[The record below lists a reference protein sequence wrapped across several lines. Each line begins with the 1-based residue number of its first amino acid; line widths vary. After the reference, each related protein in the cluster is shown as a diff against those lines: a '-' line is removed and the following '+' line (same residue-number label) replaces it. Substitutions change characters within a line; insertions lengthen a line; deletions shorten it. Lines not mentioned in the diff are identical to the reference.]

1 MTYQLADRRTFLA
14 GDLGEK
20 LDRVRKAAEINPS
33 FKREED
39 AIAKAIPKQIPI
51 ELIDLSPGTQ
61 WIPTA
66 IYEEFILETFGVQCK
81 LFFSP
86 TMGVWDIVVTDNK
99 SLKNDSNPHVE
110 VTKRE
115 KGEDYKAWVY
125 AIAESINN
133 GIFTSMFHFK
143 IPPGIQY
150 DEHKQNVRAKQDEL
164 TEKFVDWCRKYKGE
178 ELAKLYNR
186 RFNSAVI
193 PNWDNSAPKNLKEIL
208 VAAGMTGRLNGV
220 KTFTDIFVQE
230 DGSVVQEE
238 RIVEDGV
245 LWVDALRP
253 YQLDAIWRMATQPC
267 NGLLGLEVGLGKTAC
282 GIATAMLRRYFKTSN
297 LAMVVVP
304 KSTLLQFDKTFREMF
319 PTAKV
324 LCAKGN
330 DMSERSRQ
338 SFLAKAVLWEWDAI
352 ILTHDNFQAIP
363 VRPETNRAYIQN
375 KLDLIEF
382 EMMSIEASGEVS
394 HKTKARRGN
403 YVLKRLEAE
412 RDRLE
417 DHLRKLEK
425 DRDGGIRF
433 EDINPSLLIVDE
445 AQKYKNNHYASKI
458 QAKGIGGTQSVMAQ
472 DLDVK
477 LGFLR
482 ETRDN
487 PNFLLFMTGT
497 PEPTNSIAGVYVFQ
511 MYLHPEELEK
521 RGIKHFDAW
530 AKQFGKVVTR
540 AEYSP
545 SGGFVETTR
554 FCKFVNMPELSLM
567 YKMSLHYKRYYHVQG
582 QAGFKRPEPKDIR
595 VSSPLTDFQIYR
607 MDQLCDRYNALKE
620 DKPFRFPCRDT
631 KGGCL
636 IYQERD
642 SEGKKIG
649 KPQRLYH
656 PGTTNPIKD
665 EDVAS
670 DYGLVWSD
678 RPDGYL
684 DVYNEMRRLM
694 IAPQFEDPD
703 EVVLSTDKIAKCARN
718 IYRIWKA
725 TKQKRS
731 TQLVFL
737 DMGAPNG
744 GCKFQAYQWLKE
756 RLIEYG
762 IPKEEIA
769 FIQSAKTDQAKADLF
784 EKVNAGEVR
793 VLIGHRESMG
803 VGVNVQKKVIAMHMV
818 DIPFRP
824 DQNEQAIGRGIR
836 DGNENDKVLILWYI
850 YRAKEGSSQCSA
862 DTASMDLLAIKA
874 KQQYQVLDGDPTVR
888 EVEEEDHKSAAYAAL
903 SAYATGDPRHMELA
917 NLKSD
922 IVGVR
927 AKHRLL
933 EDETLNLRM
942 NLSSTQERIKN
953 MSRKYEFLL
962 PDVNSVETNKHRYFS
977 DNHFAIV
984 INSRGG
990 IPMLYAGFQKGAESF
1005 EPDVLEKIDR
1015 CVIRHEDG
1023 KAVNT
1028 RLSIGQAQERA
1039 RLQLLNNINDLNI
1052 KYQDTPLPHIP
1063 ITTVGSIGDMP
1074 ILYRARVGL
1083 FLQGYDQ
1090 NYDINMGETVILKNV
1105 IGAYLGIPQRQKAI
1119 ADNIKKAEDSIA
1131 PMSKE
1136 LSEKSLR
1143 KSEIYRELEE
1153 MEFRQKQLEIE
1164 LHPKKDAPVEE

>member
-1 MTYQLADRRTFLA
+1 MTYQLADKRTFLS

-20 LDRVRKAAEINPS
+20 LERVRKVVEIDPS
-33 FKREED
+33 FKKEEE
-39 AIAKAIPKQIPI
+39 AIANAIPKQIPI

-61 WIPTA
+61 WIPTTT
-66 IYEEFILETFGVQCK
+66 YEEFILETFGVECK

-99 SLKNDSNPHVE
+99 TLKGDNNPHVE

-115 KGEDYKAWVY
+115 KGEDYQSWVH
-125 AIAESINN
+125 AIAESMNN

-150 DEHKQNVRAKQDEL
+150 DTDKQIVRAKQDEL
-164 TEKFVDWCRKYKGE
+164 KDTFVKWCRQKKGE
-178 ELAKLYNR
+178 ELQKLYNR

-208 VAAGMTGRLNGV
+208 KTAGMTGRLNGV
-220 KTFTDIFVQE
+220 KKFIDIFTQE
-230 DGSVVQEE
+230 DGTIVQEE

-282 GIATAMLRRYFKTSN
+282 GIATAMLRKYLKTSK
-297 LAMVVVP
+297 LTMVVVQ

-319 PTAKV
+319 PNAKV
-324 LCAKGN
+324 LCAKN
-330 DMSERSRQ
+330 DDMNQKSRQ

-363 VRPETNRAYIQN
+363 VRSKTNRVYIQR
-375 KLDLIEF
+375 KLDLVEW
-382 EMMSIEASGEVS
+382 EMMSIESSGEVS
-394 HKTKARRGN
+394 HKTKKRRGN

-412 RDRLE
+412 RDKLNN
-417 DHLRKLEK
+417 DLLKLEK

-458 QAKGIGGTQSVMAQ
+458 QAKGIGGSQSNMAQ
-472 DLDVK
+472 DLDIK

-497 PEPTNSIAGVYVFQ
+497 PEPTNSIAGVYVYQ

-530 AKQFGKVVTR
+530 AHQFGKVVTR

-582 QAGFKRPEPKDIR
+582 QAGFKRPEPKEMR

-607 MDQLCDRYNALKE
+607 MDQLCDRYNALK
-620 DKPFRFPCRDT
+620 DGNPLRFPDRDNRD
-631 KGGCL
+631 GCL

-642 SEGKKIG
+642 PEGKKIG

-665 EDVAS
+665 ENVAS

-694 IAPQFEDPD
+694 IAPQFEDLD
-703 EVVLSTDKIAKCARN
+703 EVVFSSDKIAKCARN

-725 TKQKRS
+725 TKKKQS

-756 RLIEYG
+756 RLVEYG
-762 IPKEEIA
+762 IPKGEIA
-769 FIQSAKTDQAKADLF
+769 FIQSAKTDQVKADLF
-784 EKVNAGEVR
+784 DKVNAGEVR

-803 VGVNVQKKVIAMHMV
+803 VGVNVQKKVVAMHMV

-836 DGNENDKVLILWYI
+836 DGNENKKVLILWYI

-874 KQQYQVLDGDPTVR
+874 KQQFQVLDGDATAR

-933 EDETLNLRM
+933 EDETLNLRV

-953 MSRKYEFLL
+953 MTRKYEFLL

-984 INSRGG
+984 IHSRGG
-990 IPMLYAGFQKGAESF
+990 IPMLYAGFQKGSESF
-1005 EPDVLEKIDR
+1005 ELDVLEKVDR

-1028 RLSIGQAQERA
+1028 RLSIGQSQERA
-1039 RLQLLNNINDLNI
+1039 RLALLGNISDLET
-1052 KYQDTPLPHIP
+1052 KYRDTPMPQIP
-1063 ITTVGSIGDMP
+1063 ITTIGSIGDMP
-1074 ILYRARVGL
+1074 ILYRAKVGL

-1090 NYDINMGETVILKNV
+1090 NYEINRGETVVLKNI
-1105 IGAYLGIPQRQKAI
+1105 IGAYLGIPQRQQAI

-1131 PMSKE
+1131 PMSKD
-1136 LSEKSLR
+1136 LNEKSLR
-1143 KSEIYRELEE
+1143 KSEIARELEE
-1153 MEFRQKQLEIE
+1153 MEFRKAQLERE
-1164 LHPKKDAPVEE
+1164 LHPKKDAPIE